1 MSILASNDVK
11 EIKDELVKNS
21 GEQLSLDQ
29 SMGNLYMIL
38 LQYYGLLTKKNHP
51 KISLITDVLDS
62 LIDMK
67 NNPPEEDKLKEVFD
81 AIHKNAYNNIQTIYD
96 YDKENDKEELGY
108 LTETSDNKSES
119 LENSNHNTVAI
130 N

>member
-1 MSILASNDVK
+1 MSILASNNTK
-11 EIKDELVKNS
+11 EIKDELIKNS

-51 KISLITDVLDS
+51 KINLITDVLDA

-81 AIHKNAYNNIQTIYD
+81 GIHKNAYNNIQTIYD

-108 LTETSDNKSES
+108 LTETNENKVECSIIPDDKS
-119 LENSNHNTVAI
+119 IPTN
-130 N
+130 